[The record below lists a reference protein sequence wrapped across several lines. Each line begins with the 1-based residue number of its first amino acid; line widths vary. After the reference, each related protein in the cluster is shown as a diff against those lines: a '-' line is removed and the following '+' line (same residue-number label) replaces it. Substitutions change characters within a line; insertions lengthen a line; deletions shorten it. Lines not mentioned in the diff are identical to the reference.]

1 MGFGGKLS
9 FEEAK
14 ASIGTSLLSV
24 PASEENKSSKEYA
37 GGKIKTSKETSV
49 LAGSIGVKATAGASA
64 NLEMSSKKVAEI
76 GPINVN
82 AVSLKASAAL
92 LVGVDIDVTIPLPSI
107 DW

>member
-1 MGFGGKLS
+1 MVEVNS
-9 FEEAK
+9 
-14 ASIGTSLLSV
+14 
-24 PASEENKSSKEYA
+24 
-37 GGKIKTSKETSV
+37 
-49 LAGSIGVKATAGASA
+49 SA